1 MTPVNKE
8 SLKEIS
14 RRLMFEMKDEE
25 YKTLLFEF
33 DIILKQMDLIS
44 EIEGVDDAEPM
55 AFPFDVKNNFLRED
69 EVEETISK
77 SDALKNSKTVVDG
90 QISLPKVV

>member
-1 MTPVNKE
+1 MKPVNKE

-55 AFPFDVKNNFLRED
+55 TFPFDVKNNFLRED